1 MVRAGGK
8 GATAVGCRSEQRQQP
23 VSHPRPEQW
32 TRPGSPAVRTR
43 RELSYSSKFEQPA
56 LVPHSVQKV
65 PGETVAWHLTHV
77 ECAATATGTGLAL
90 VPHPVQ
96 NMPGDTAA
104 WHLKQLLAPA
114 V

>member
-1 MVRAGGK
+1 MYTGSDAG
-8 GATAVGCRSEQRQQP
+8 TQ
-23 VSHPRPEQW
+23 
-32 TRPGSPAVRTR
+32 
-43 RELSYSSKFEQPA
+43 A

-104 WHLKQLLAPA
+104 WHLTQLLAPDI
-114 V
+114 